1 MGFRAW
7 GPKQNLVYARSVP
20 NTQVNAVQPTGFGR
34 GGDQVK
40 VYNSGSTDVLVVFYS
55 HTVGDPTLTFPAD
68 GAPPVGEP
76 AISGRSDWAATIVP
90 KGVEKQIS
98 LPATADSFAAIGS
111 AAGPSIIYVQR
122 GDGST

>member
-7 GPKQNLVYARSVP
+7 GPKQNSVVP
-20 NTQVNAVQPTGFGR
+20 LSVGSAQADATTPAGFGN
-34 GGDQVK
+34 GGDQCK
-40 VYNSGSTDVLVVFYS
+40 VYNSGSTDVLVCFY
-55 HTVGDPTLTFPAD
+55 TNAKGKPTLTFPAGGTPSNA
-68 GAPPVGEP
+68 GAARPDASV
-76 AISGRSDWAATIVP
+76 TVVP

-98 LPATADSFAAIGS
+98 IPATADSFSAIGS

>member
-7 GPKQNLVYARSVP
+7 GPKQSPVFPLSVGSAQADATTP
-20 NTQVNAVQPTGFGR
+20 AGFTN
-34 GGDQVK
+34 GGDQGK
-40 VYNSGSTDVLVVFYS
+40 VYNSGSTDVFVCFYS
-55 HTVGDPTLTFPAD
+55 NSKGKPALTFPVSPTAQNA
-68 GAPPVGEP
+68 GASRP
-76 AISGRSDWAATIVP
+76 DAAVTIVP

-98 LPATADSFAAIGS
+98 IPATADSFSAIGS